1 MKENIPAGVLALLLA
16 AFAALPFAAMAQ
28 ATSTSPGQAWPSK
41 PIRLVTPFAPG
52 GGTDFVARLVAQ
64 KLSERLGQQV
74 VVDNKPGAGST
85 MGTELALKSPPDGY
99 TLLLTPASYTVNA
112 NIYKLNF
119 DPLND
124 ITPIVQISSGPYL
137 VAVHPSLPVK
147 TLKEL
152 VAYAQANPDKLSYGS
167 AGNGS
172 STHLASAFFLDVAK
186 IQVLHVPYKG
196 TGPALNDTIAGNVQV
211 IFGSV
216 AATLQFVKSGRLRAL
231 AVTTPQRITAEPD
244 VPTVAESGYPS
255 YEVTNWSG
263 LSGPKGLPRDIVL
276 RLNREVNEIIKGA
289 DVAKVLAADGLSPA
303 GGTSER
309 FAGIISTEIPR
320 WGRVI
325 KSSGMKID

>member
-186 IQVLHVPYKG
+186 IQMLHVPYKG

-263 LSGPKGLPRDIVL
+263 LSGPKGLPRYIVL

>member
-1 MKENIPAGVLALLLA
+1 MQKNCHTGVLALLVA
-16 AFAALPFAAMAQ
+16 AFAALPFAAVA
-28 ATSTSPGQAWPSK
+28 QAWPSK

-52 GGTDFVARLVAQ
+52 GGTDFVARLIAQ

-74 VVDNKPGAGST
+74 IVDNKPGAGST
-85 MGTELALKSPPDGY
+85 MGTEIALKSAPDGY

-119 DPLND
+119 DPRND
-124 ITPIVQISSGPYL
+124 ITPIAQISSGPYV

-152 VAYAQANPDKLSYGS
+152 VDYAKANPDKLSYGS

-172 STHLASAFFLDVAK
+172 STHLATAFFLDVAK
-186 IQVLHVPYKG
+186 IQILHVPYKG
-196 TGPALNDTIAGNVQV
+196 TGPALNDAIAGNVQV

-231 AVTTPQRITAEPD
+231 AVTTPQRIAAEPD

-303 GGTSER
+303 GGSPER
-309 FAGIISTEIPR
+309 FAGIISNEIPR

>member
-85 MGTELALKSPPDGY
+85 MGTEIALKSPPDGY

-186 IQVLHVPYKG
+186 IQMLHVPYKG

>member
-186 IQVLHVPYKG
+186 IQMLHVPYKG

>member
-28 ATSTSPGQAWPSK
+28 ATSTSSGQAWPSK

-52 GGTDFVARLVAQ
+52 GGTDFIARLVAQ

-186 IQVLHVPYKG
+186 IQMLHVPYKG